1 MDLSVRDRTLGTVW
15 NKSQSL
21 PTSGT
26 NAFLEAANVIR
37 EKKISP
43 APDASEENLA
53 VGTYEQRLAR
63 LKKLHA
69 ETDYSGME
77 PRDRNKLIIDR
88 FKAAFPDYTA
98 ILGGLYDKLG
108 ENTVYGRIREEA
120 SIQAVEAC
128 EGFSFPMQGKER
140 AEFQRY
146 VWGYDG
152 MTEDEIRA
160 AVHEKYDGR
169 TLADKIAILQ
179 ELSNM
184 GIDREAAGLFLNIQ
198 VDIEMRKGTEREYG
212 HLHTDNPIRINAMIA
227 YAKGNQI
234 SWQGLCSG
242 LMGEMQTHTFKT
254 VDVSPEEA
262 KRLRLAEIED
272 ILMKFLDKIGHAENG
287 KYKEDAVDSLTSDLM
302 SARNF
307 AVAQAFAAV

>member
-1 MDLSVRDRTLGTVW
+1 MDLSVRNRALGTVW

-37 EKKISP
+37 EKKVSP
-43 APDASEENLA
+43 APDVSEENLA
-53 VGTYEQRLAR
+53 IGTYEQRLAR
-63 LKKLHA
+63 LKKLHK

-160 AVHEKYDGR
+160 AVLEKYEGK
-169 TLADKIAILQ
+169 TLADKMAILQ
-179 ELSNM
+179 ELANM
-184 GIDREAAGLFLNIQ
+184 GIDNESIGLIGLQFD
-198 VDIEMRKGTEREYG
+198 VEMRKGTEREYG

-242 LMGEMQTHTFKT
+242 LMEEMQTHTFKT

-272 ILMKFLDKIGHAENG
+272 CLLDFLEKLEHTESR
-287 KYKEDAVDSLTSDLM
+287 YL
-302 SARNF
+302 
-307 AVAQAFAAV
+307 